1 MRTVINYEAMHEF
14 VLENSLTEHDT
25 IMLHPHDYDTVA
37 TEFIIENNLIMYR
50 PVEILGTRIL
60 EDTSGEVKRNN
71 VYVMPLAAS

>member
-1 MRTVINYEAMHEF
+1 MNRAINYEAMHEF
-14 VLENSLTEHDT
+14 VQEHSLTENDT

-50 PVEILGTRIL
+50 PVEVLGTRIV
-60 EDTSGEVKRNN
+60 EDTTGEVKRNN